1 MLPAIVAHC
10 TALHVCSRTSSKLY
24 KPRRVTAAIA
34 PAVACSVRMIA
45 LLEQLLQD
53 CEVRALLVHGALGAA
68 CAMLARRRRP
78 VRIWIDGCYDLTH
91 FGHFN
96 AFRQARAL
104 GDHLI
109 VGINPDKEV
118 TRACPC
124 L

>member
-1 MLPAIVAHC
+1 
-10 TALHVCSRTSSKLY
+10 
-24 KPRRVTAAIA
+24 
-34 PAVACSVRMIA
+34 MIA